1 MDKILFGDQVKTIFA
16 NFFNDMS
23 GVCGYENTFHANF
36 CHHLLTDGLAKEGF
50 AREYRLNGL
59 PVDVV
64 LFAEPDNGAWIMH
77 DRPRVAIEF
86 KGGAY
91 GNRNAL
97 RDTIDADGHCD
108 DLDKMLPYRKVGMEC
123 WFVCVDV
130 AELGISLSER
140 ARQRVVANCVRL
152 GINFA
157 YHAQDEAAFLL
168 CIDGKTEKCLLPTKV
183 LSITP
188 LSPKWQ
194 DCLSHLPNLMLNH
207 SASEATYM
215 SLLYHALHRA
225 GFTANQ
231 LSLETYFKCAK
242 GRAQMQNRPDMCVFD
257 TKVAGRFNLYRNGK
271 KERSNDGAKLGN
283 LHALIEVKGSS
294 ATEKL
299 SDARFAKQI
308 EKDIYK
314 LVGWR
319 ERFQGTGYM
328 STISNR
334 LPPAFV
340 MLAIDNRIKT
350 MHETALAQLRQLAQ
364 AQDIHFHYVAQ

>member
-1 MDKILFGDQVKTIFA
+1 MKTIFA

-36 CHHLLTDGLAKEGF
+36 CHQLLVRGLPKTSF
-50 AREYRLNGL
+50 AREYRLNEL
-59 PVDVV
+59 RDEWTDIV
-64 LFAEPDNGAWIMH
+64 LFAELSTAGWTVCNK
-77 DRPRVAIEF
+77 PRVAIEF

-91 GNRNAL
+91 GECNAL
-97 RDTIDADGHCD
+97 HKTIDADGNCT
-108 DLDKMLPYRKVGMEC
+108 DLDKLLRYRKEGLEC

-140 ARQRVVANCVRL
+140 ARQRVAANCAKR

-168 CIDGKTEKCLLPTKV
+168 CIDGKTEKCLLPTKAIP
-183 LSITP
+183 SGRQ
-188 LSPKWQ
+188 SPTWQ
-194 DCLSHLPNLMLNH
+194 DCLSHLPDLMLNH
-207 SASEATYM
+207 SASEDTYT

-231 LSLETYFKCAK
+231 LSLETYFCCAK
-242 GRAQMQNRPDMCVFD
+242 HGTRMHKRPDMCIFD
-257 TKVAGRFNLYRNGK
+257 PKIAGRFNLYRNGK
-271 KERSNDGAKLGN
+271 RERSNDGAKLGN

-299 SDARFAKQI
+299 TDVGFAKQI
-308 EKDIYK
+308 EKDINK

-334 LPPAFV
+334 LPPEFV
-340 MLAIDNRIKT
+340 MLAVDNRIKT
-350 MHETALAQLRQLAQ
+350 LHETALVQLRQLAQ
-364 AQDIHFHYVAQ
+364 AQDIHFHYVSQ

>member
-1 MDKILFGDQVKTIFA
+1 MKTIFA

-23 GVCGYENTFHANF
+23 NVCGYENTFHANL
-36 CHHLLTDGLAKEGF
+36 CHQLLVSGLPKTGF
-50 AREYRLNGL
+50 AREYRLNEL
-59 PVDVV
+59 RKEWTDVV
-64 LFAEPDNGAWIMH
+64 LFAEQSTTGWTVCNKPC
-77 DRPRVAIEF
+77 VAIEF
-86 KGGAY
+86 KGGAH
-91 GNRNAL
+91 NTHNAL
-97 RDTIDADGHCD
+97 RDAIDADGHCD

-140 ARQRVVANCVRL
+140 ARQRVAANCVKR

-157 YHAQDEAAFLL
+157 YHAQDEATFLL
-168 CIDGKTEKCLLPTKV
+168 CIDGKTEKYLLPTKA
-183 LSITP
+183 LPSGP
-188 LSPKWQ
+188 QSPKWQ
-194 DCLSHLPNLMLNH
+194 DCLPHLPGLMLNN
-207 SASEATYM
+207 SASEDTYT
-215 SLLYHALHRA
+215 SLLYHAFHRA

-231 LSLETYFKCAK
+231 LSLETNFSCAK

-257 TKVAGRFNLYRNGK
+257 LKVAGRFNLYRNGK

-299 SDARFAKQI
+299 TDVGFAKQI
-308 EKDIYK
+308 EKDINK

-319 ERFQGTGYM
+319 ERFQDTGYM

-334 LPPAFV
+334 LPPEFV
-340 MLAIDNRIKT
+340 MLAVDNRIKT
-350 MHETALAQLRQLAQ
+350 MHETAFEQLRQLAQ